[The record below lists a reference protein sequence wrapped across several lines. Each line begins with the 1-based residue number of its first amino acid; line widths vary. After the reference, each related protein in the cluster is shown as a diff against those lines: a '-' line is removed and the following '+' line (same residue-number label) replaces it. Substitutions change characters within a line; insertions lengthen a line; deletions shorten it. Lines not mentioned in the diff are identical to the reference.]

1 MCTAAEPTAP
11 ANTGQALAMLR
22 AGLGYLA
29 DCDAGSLGTAAQAEA
44 LIGLERAEAQHTAAR
59 ARILAAFTA
68 QQGYEADGYYGP
80 ASWLRA
86 ITRVTKGAAAAAAGW
101 SRRLDAHPV
110 IAAALA
116 QGQLPV
122 SLARLI
128 CDWTDK
134 LPKISGRTRTGFC
147 WRRCWAARI
156 SMIWRGWAGR
166 CSTAPQT
173 SPDRDSDGFEERALW
188 LGTTFGGA
196 GRLHADLTPA
206 CAAALTVVLEAL
218 GQKAGPEDTRTA
230 AQRRHD
236 AIEEACRRLI
246 GGQMIPGRDGQ
257 PPHLTVHIDLNDLR
271 GGSVLERSWT
281 PARAAAGPGSVY
293 LTGPAAEAAACDAV
307 VTPMVTGQID
317 WAVLDQLTTVWL
329 TAYGH
334 GHTGSPPDDHPA
346 RPPEDHPDG
355 PREDHADARPDD
367 HADGRL
373 PDDHPHG
380 PQEDPADGR
389 PDDHADGRLPEDH
402 TDGPQEDPAD
412 GRQEDHPDGP
422 RESQADGRPDSHDA
436 NQPAA
441 RTGHPPG
448 SGSGP
453 CHGYVP
459 FPGTGHG
466 PGPGP
471 GEAPAA
477 DDHDCGIA
485 GCLEA
490 TRRRL
495 HATILRWS
503 LDLLSGP
510 GGLAS
515 QLRGTLL
522 GAPFNTLSQP
532 LDIGRTTRTIP
543 PHLRTA
549 VIQRDQHCQF
559 PRCTQPPSVCD
570 VHHLIPWARGGP
582 TSLANLRLLCR
593 FHHLVVIHRWR
604 WTITCHPDGT
614 TTATAPDGR
623 TLHSHGPPQQA
634 A

>member
-1 MCTAAEPTAP
+1 MCTAADAAAP
-11 ANTGQALAMLR
+11 ASTGQALAMVR

-29 DCDAGSLGTAAQAEA
+29 GSDAASLGTAAQAEA
-44 LIGLERAEAQHTAAR
+44 LIGLEHAEAQHTAAR
-59 ARILAAFTA
+59 AKILAVFSA
-68 QQGYEADGYYGP
+68 QQGYEADGYYGSG
-80 ASWLRA
+80 SWLRA
-86 ITRVTKGAAAAAAGW
+86 RTRVTKGAAAAAAGW
-101 SRRLDAHPV
+101 ARRLAAHPV

-116 QGQLPV
+116 AGQLPV

-134 LPKISGRTRTGFC
+134 LPEDYRADGDGILL
-147 WRRCWAARI
+147 AAVLGGADQHDLARLARE
-156 SMIWRGWAGR
+156 MLDRAQ
-166 CSTAPQT
+166 TA
-173 SPDRDSDGFEERALW
+173 PDRDSDQFEERALW

-196 GRLHADLTPA
+196 GRLQGDLTPA

-246 GGQMIPGRDGQ
+246 SGQMIPGRDGQ
-257 PPHLTVHIDLNDLR
+257 PPHLNVHIDLGELR
-271 GGSVLERSWT
+271 GLPGGSVLERSWT
-281 PARAAAGPGSVY
+281 PAKAAAGPGSAY

-307 VTPMVTGQID
+307 LTTIVTGQID
-317 WAVLDQLTTVWL
+317 WQVLDHLTTVWL
-329 TAYGH
+329 TLHSHAHAGGQAPGDSH
-334 GHTGSPPDDHPA
+334 A
-346 RPPEDHPDG
+346 RDG
-355 PREDHADARPDD
+355 QALGDSQTPGAGQAP
-367 HADGRL
+367 
-373 PDDHPHG
+373 
-380 PQEDPADGR
+380 
-389 PDDHADGRLPEDH
+389 
-402 TDGPQEDPAD
+402 TDRD
-412 GRQEDHPDGP
+412 
-422 RESQADGRPDSHDA
+422 SQAPGDGHHD
-436 NQPAA
+436 
-441 RTGHPPG
+441 GH
-448 SGSGP
+448 
-453 CHGYVP
+453 VP
-459 FPGTGHG
+459 FPGPV

-471 GEAPAA
+471 FPGSGPGPFPGSGPGHAPRPGGAPAGG
-477 DDHDCGIA
+477 HDCRIS

-495 HATILRWS
+495 QATILRWS

-522 GAPFNTLSQP
+522 GAPFSTPSQP
-532 LDIGRTTRTIP
+532 LDLGRTTRTIP

-570 VHHLIPWARGGP
+570 VHHLIPWAQGGP
-582 TSLANLRLLCR
+582 TSLGNLRLLCR
-593 FHHLVVIHRWR
+593 FHHLIVIHQWG

-614 TTATAPDGR
+614 RTATAPDGR

>member
-1 MCTAAEPTAP
+1 MCTATETAAP
-11 ANTGQALAMLR
+11 ASTGQALAMVR

-29 DCDAGSLGTAAQAEA
+29 GCDAGSLGTAAQADA
-44 LIGLERAEAQHTAAR
+44 LIGLEAAEAQLTAAR

-80 ASWLRA
+80 GSWLRA
-86 ITRVTKGAAAAAAGW
+86 ITRVTKGAAGAATGW
-101 SRRLDAHPV
+101 ARRLGAHPV
-110 IAAALA
+110 IDAALA

-134 LPKISGRTRTGFC
+134 LPEDLRDDADGILL
-147 WRRCWAARI
+147 AAVLGGADQHDLARLARE
-156 SMIWRGWAGR
+156 MLDRAR
-166 CSTAPQT
+166 T
-173 SPDRDSDGFEERALW
+173 SPDPGNDGFEDRALW

-206 CAAALTVVLEAL
+206 CAAALTVVLDAL

-236 AIEEACRRLI
+236 AVEEACRRLI
-246 GGQMIPGRDGQ
+246 GGRMIPGRDGQ

-271 GGSVLERSWT
+271 GGPAGSVLERPWT

-307 VTPMVTGQID
+307 LTPMVTGQID
-317 WAVLDQLTTVWL
+317 WQVLDQLTTIWL
-329 TAYGH
+329 TTH
-334 GHTGSPPDDHPA
+334 GHAHTGGPPDDHPA
-346 RPPEDHPDG
+346 GPQEDQPAGRPEDHAHG
-355 PREDHADARPDD
+355 PREDHA
-367 HADGRL
+367 H
-373 PDDHPHG
+373 
-380 PQEDPADGR
+380 
-389 PDDHADGRLPEDH
+389 
-402 TDGPQEDPAD
+402 
-412 GRQEDHPDGP
+412 GP
-422 RESQADGRPDSHDA
+422 REDQAGGRTTGRP
-436 NQPAA
+436 
-441 RTGHPPG
+441 PG
-448 SGSGP
+448 PGP
-453 CHGYVP
+453 VP

-466 PGPGP
+466 PGPGD
-471 GEAPAA
+471 APAA
-477 DDHDCGIA
+477 DEHDCAIS

-495 HATILRWS
+495 QATILRWS
-503 LDLLSGP
+503 LDLVSGP

-522 GAPFNTLSQP
+522 GAPFSTPSQP
-532 LDIGRTTRTIP
+532 LDLGRATRTIP

-559 PRCTQPPSVCD
+559 PGCTQPPSVCD
-570 VHHLIPWARGGP
+570 VHHLIPWAKGGP

-593 FHHLVVIHRWR
+593 FHHLIAIHQWG

-614 TTATAPDGR
+614 PRPPHPTAALSTATGHPSKPRDRRRKPAPGDTPATGDA
-623 TLHSHGPPQQA
+623 SAGIV
-634 A
+634 